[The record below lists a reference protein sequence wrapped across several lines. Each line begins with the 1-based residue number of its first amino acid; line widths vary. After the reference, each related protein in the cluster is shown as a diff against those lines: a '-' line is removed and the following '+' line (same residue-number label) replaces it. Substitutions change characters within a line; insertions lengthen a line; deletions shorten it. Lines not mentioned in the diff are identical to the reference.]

1 MFFCHHV
8 RISSFWR
15 FVVVFCVVAVI
26 LVVFCLFL
34 FGHYSVHPRFNHV
47 LCSVT
52 LKTLKAANPD
62 LFPPELVESLAP
74 VDRIT
79 QEIKNF
85 FSQRA
90 MRLSSI
96 FYQDAAGN
104 VYFEFIESKRGW
116 LFFNFAY
123 MVYHGGFFICQ
134 REQMT
139 FDDSHYYVVAI
150 RLYGSKDAAEQFG
163 VFTTWKPADDGSGLR
178 DWQWTE
184 AVITEDIKVDYG
196 DGRAPPDVNGE
207 ALLTM
212 LELLGEDAA
221 VETTKPRSKRKAKTP
236 DEPTERKVK
245 KKQRK
250 SKTPKKKNDSHAT
263 AKQPQFT
270 PDEQAH
276 IKVRHAA
283 FNAEVISGKKDLY
296 RDFLGRDKSYRNVWG
311 EMCTAVGA
319 RYIFTDE
326 QWKHYIIGEYE

>member
-1 MFFCHHV
+1 M
-8 RISSFWR
+8 R
-15 FVVVFCVVAVI
+15 
-26 LVVFCLFL
+26 
-34 FGHYSVHPRFNHV
+34 
-47 LCSVT
+47 
-52 LKTLKAANPD
+52 AANPN
-62 LFPPELVESLAP
+62 LFPPELVDLAP
-74 VDRIT
+74 VDRIA

-85 FSQRA
+85 FNQRA

-123 MVYHGGFFICQ
+123 MVYHGGFFIC
-134 REQMT
+134 RGEQMT
-139 FDDSHYYVVAI
+139 FDDSYYYVVAI
-150 RLYGSKDAAEQFG
+150 RLYGSKDAAESFG

-212 LELLGEDAA
+212 LDLLGEDATAAA
-221 VETTKPRSKRKAKTP
+221 VEPTKARSKRKTKK
-236 DEPTERKVK
+236 DEMTETTELKVK

-250 SKTPKKKNDSHAT
+250 AKTPKKKNDSHTT

-276 IKVRHAA
+276 IKARHAA

-311 EMCTAVGA
+311 EMCTTVGA
-319 RYIFTDE
+319 RYIYTDE
-326 QWKHYIIGEYE
+326 QWKHYIIGEYVNE